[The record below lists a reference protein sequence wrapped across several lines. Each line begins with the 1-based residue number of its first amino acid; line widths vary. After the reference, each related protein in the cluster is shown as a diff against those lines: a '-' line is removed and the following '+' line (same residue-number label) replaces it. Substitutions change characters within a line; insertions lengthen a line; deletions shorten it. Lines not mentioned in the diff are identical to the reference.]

1 MFVYLFGCVG
11 SLQHL
16 GSLRSTLFLCT
27 GCPVV
32 AHRLNCPSAW
42 GIFVSQPGIEPESS
56 ALGSRFLITG
66 PLNHWTKKVLHSSFL
81 TFQTPTPTSSFIFSW
96 REYLKWVFQPF
107 CWVTQFS
114 RGLFHVCCCCQLLS
128 RVRLFA
134 TPWTVAH
141 KPLSMGFPRQEN
153 WSGLPFPSLGD
164 PPHRNR
170 THVSCTGRQI
180 LYHWSHQNMLLNF
193 CLIFSC

>member
-1 MFVYLFGCVG
+1 MWWEEIPGSASRSESSLCPIISAWPSKHLFTKHVLFCRYQWLSSFFLNMFVYLFGCVG

-81 TFQTPTPTSSFIFSW
+81 TFQTPTPTSSFIFS
-96 REYLKWVFQPF
+96 
-107 CWVTQFS
+107 
-114 RGLFHVCCCCQLLS
+114 
-128 RVRLFA
+128 
-134 TPWTVAH
+134 
-141 KPLSMGFPRQEN
+141 
-153 WSGLPFPSLGD
+153 
-164 PPHRNR
+164 
-170 THVSCTGRQI
+170 
-180 LYHWSHQNMLLNF
+180 
-193 CLIFSC
+193 